1 MGLFSNTLVAI
12 AYTAVVLGS
21 IFAASSVSLSLLY
34 GTMRFLNLAHGSF
47 LVIGGY
53 VAWVF
58 AHYLG
63 FPLYIAILFATG
75 FGFALGLFTYF
86 IMLKPLLGIGSP
98 KWDIATIIASVG
110 LAIFLEAAIL
120 EIFGPR
126 LKALPH
132 AIEGSVII
140 GTTVI
145 RYNALFIGAVA
156 IAMLVITNWYL
167 TNSRNGIALRAE
179 ASDVDAA

>member
-86 IMLKPLLGIGSP
+86 IML
-98 KWDIATIIASVG
+98 
-110 LAIFLEAAIL
+110 
-120 EIFGPR
+120 
-126 LKALPH
+126 
-132 AIEGSVII
+132 
-140 GTTVI
+140 
-145 RYNALFIGAVA
+145 
-156 IAMLVITNWYL
+156 
-167 TNSRNGIALRAE
+167 
-179 ASDVDAA
+179 

>member
-1 MGLFSNTLVAI
+1 MGIFLNTSIAI
-12 AYTAVVLGS
+12 VYTAFVLGS
-21 IFAASSVSLSLLY
+21 IFAASSVSLSLIY

-58 AHYLG
+58 ANYFGL
-63 FPLYIAILFATG
+63 PLYLAILFATG
-75 FGFALGLFTYF
+75 FGFALGLFTYL

-120 EIFGPR
+120 ELFGPR

-132 AIEGSVII
+132 AIQGSIII

-156 IAMLVITNWYL
+156 IIILAITNW
-167 TNSRNGIALRAE
+167 
-179 ASDVDAA
+179 